1 MVATICLALALLTWI
16 SMTGARLLLTLYAIE
31 FGAQPFTVGMLI
43 ATLQVVPLLV
53 SLPTGRLADR
63 YGTRWLMMLGFAGV
77 SVAMLLTRFEPSL
90 AMLFVASALNGV
102 LLGVNG
108 VALQSVMGVV
118 SRPEQ
123 RARNFS
129 NLALAGSASNFVGP
143 LLAGVSIDHL
153 GYGGASLVLL
163 SVAIA
168 GMLAL
173 LAWGARLPAGSGRR
187 AAEAGRGG
195 LPPWRALWQ
204 VLMVSALVQMCTDLF
219 LFYVPVYGRSVAL
232 SATDIGVI
240 TAAFGVSTVL
250 MRAIMPNLLRRLGE
264 ARMLAYSFYLA
275 AAGFMLIPFFSTV
288 APLVAVSFLIGIGAG
303 SGQPITMMMVVAR
316 SAKGR
321 SGEMLGLQLTANGIA
336 RTGGPALLGV
346 AGSLAGLA
354 PVFVISAVLMAL
366 GGVVS
371 AGIVARQRAR
381 DGTHGGGP

>member
-1 MVATICLALALLTWI
+1 MAASICLVLALLTFV

-53 SLPTGRLADR
+53 SLPMGRLADR
-63 YGTRWLMMLGFAGV
+63 HGTRWLMMLGFAAV
-77 SVAMLLTRFEPSL
+77 SGAMLLACFQPSL
-90 AMLFVASALNGV
+90 TTLFVASALNGV

-143 LLAGVSIDHL
+143 LLAGVSIDQL
-153 GYGGASLVLL
+153 GYAGASLVLL
-163 SVAIA
+163 SVAVM
-168 GMLAL
+168 GMLSL
-173 LAWGARLPAGSGRR
+173 LAWGERLPAGRGRR
-187 AAEAGRGG
+187 AAHAGRG
-195 LPPWRALWQ
+195 LPPLRGLWQ
-204 VLMVSALVQMCTDLF
+204 LLMVSALVQVCTDLF
-219 LFYVPVYGRSVAL
+219 LFYVPVYGRSIAL
-232 SATDIGVI
+232 SATSIGVI

-275 AAGFMLIPFFSTV
+275 AAGFMLIPFFTAV

-316 SAKGR
+316 SAEGR

-346 AGSLAGLA
+346 AGSLVGLA
-354 PVFVISAVLMAL
+354 PVFVISALLMAL
-366 GGVVS
+366 GGVLS
-371 AGIVARQRAR
+371 AGTIARQAGRA
-381 DGTHGGGP
+381 GTHGQGQ